1 MRILA
6 RQQVHQQLVEIVAAE
21 QRFACE
27 QCGALLTYQP
37 GTAELVC
44 AYCGH
49 RNRIAEAPVAVAVR
63 RRRGVLLFE
72 VSDRGSGM
80 SAETL
85 RHVGEPFF
93 TTKAPGAGMG
103 LGVFL
108 CRAVFESLG
117 GQLGF
122 VSTLGQGTRATV
134 TLPLDGAVAL
144 YAPPKEK
151 GPPLAHDPVC
161 A

>member
-1 MRILA
+1 MI
-6 RQQVHQQLVEIVAAE
+6 
-21 QRFACE
+21 
-27 QCGALLTYQP
+27 
-37 GTAELVC
+37 
-44 AYCGH
+44 
-49 RNRIAEAPVAVAVR
+49 
-63 RRRGVLLFE
+63 E
-72 VSDRGSGM
+72 VTDHGSGM

-85 RHVGEPFF
+85 RHLGEPFF

-122 VSTLGQGTRATV
+122 TSTLGQGTRATV

-144 YAPPKEK
+144 YSPGKEK
-151 GPPLAHDPVC
+151 GPALTHDPVC
-161 A
+161 V